1 MTIYKIAPQFCWV
14 KLWLC
19 LISLGFIS
27 KAQTQNLALYK
38 GTLTSSDYGPAYGG
52 NRATDGI
59 VSAASKWTSTN
70 TSGPHWIYINLGSSQ
85 AVGTV
90 TVKHAGAAGEPS
102 YFNTQYYQVQY
113 YSGGWVTAATVN
125 NNAQQNITSS
135 SVSFTAQYVRI
146 YITDPGIDNIAR
158 IPEIEIYGS
167 SSVVLSTSGDSHL
180 AWPYGSSQINCSNR
194 LAGTNG
200 WYVTCSTGC
209 GLHVNSDYYA
219 DDWVTSQGTFNQPFY
234 SPLSGTV
241 IYAGWSTA
249 GYGYQVL
256 VRSNQ
261 NGSFAFRIAHLE
273 TISVT
278 DGQTVAAGTLLGYI
292 GSTGNSTGA
301 HAHTVLYRNLNQS
314 AINALDNTGAYLSS
328 STYAAPFYFD
338 AACNNTRRAT
348 STKAQ
353 EKVTKEVIL
362 EGLRAIDKAQSLA
375 VFPNP
380 ISSKAIARF
389 TLPTDETVSL
399 AIYDLIG
406 TKVKTIID
414 GQTRQ
419 AGETNIEI
427 NSQGLKSGLYIL
439 KLKTPS
445 IQKNI
450 RFKVLK

>member
-1 MTIYKIAPQFCWV
+1 MTIYKMHARFQWA
-14 KLWLC
+14 KLLLC
-19 LISLGFIS
+19 LIIFSLTTA
-27 KAQTQNLALYK
+27 AQAQNLALYK

-52 NRATDGI
+52 NRANDGT
-59 VSAASKWTSTN
+59 VSAASKWTSAN
-70 TSGPHWIYINLGSSQ
+70 VSGPHWIYINLGSSQ
-85 AVGTV
+85 TVGTV

-102 YFNTQYYQVQY
+102 YFNTQAYAVQY
-113 YSGGWVTAATVN
+113 YNGGWVTATNVN
-125 NNAQQNITSS
+125 NSAQQNITSS
-135 SVSFTAQYVRI
+135 SVSFTTQYVRI

-234 SPLSGTV
+234 SPMSGTV

-273 TISVT
+273 TISVS
-278 DGQTVAAGTLLGYI
+278 DGQTVAEGTLLGYI

-301 HAHTVLYRNLNQS
+301 HAHTVLYRNLSQS

-328 STYAAPFYFD
+328 SAYAAPFYFD
-338 AACNNTRRAT
+338 AACNNARTAT

-362 EGLRAIDKAQSLA
+362 EGLRAIDKMQNLA

-380 ISSKAIARF
+380 MSSKAIARF
-389 TLPTDETVSL
+389 TLPTDEVVSL
-399 AIYDLIG
+399 AIYDLMGNKI
-406 TKVKTIID
+406 KNVID
-414 GQTRQ
+414 NKTRQ

-427 NSQGLKSGLYIL
+427 SSNGLKSGVYIL
-439 KLKTPS
+439 KLKTNS
-445 IQKNI
+445 IQKFI
-450 RFKVLK
+450 RFKVMK